1 MGQED
6 IKGDTLITQVKLQ
19 RIANKIIRISQD
31 RFDYRIFII
40 IVKIFRLI
48 LIHQFDIHIIIWRSL
63 TNTYLGVNCVQEQR
77 RQHWPNI
84 ISIFARLTVLQSKS
98 ATLW

>member
-31 RFDYRIFII
+31 RFDYRIF
-40 IVKIFRLI
+40 RLI

-63 TNTYLGVNCVQEQR
+63 TNTHLGVNCIQEQR
-77 RQHWPNI
+77 RHHWPNI
-84 ISIFARLTVLQSKS
+84 ISIFARLTVLQSTS